1 VGFATKKHDVDDDD
15 YDSDD
20 DDADDQIRMKRTIG
34 CEYLNPRSDTLFMV
48 TDSNSDVKLVLGRGN
63 IYSTK
68 YTTKAQDRVDTNVV
82 LDEFSGMI
90 AKSFKKRALVEE
102 EHPEMDDKAKA
113 QGLMLSFL
121 YHYTS
126 LHEIPNTMAIYYV
139 LTNSMPFFQ
148 SHEYTNLMLVS
159 GIATAHNVQQVHEIY
174 PIIVM
179 YI

>member
-1 VGFATKKHDVDDDD
+1 
-15 YDSDD
+15 
-20 DDADDQIRMKRTIG
+20 
-34 CEYLNPRSDTLFMV
+34 MV

-82 LDEFSGMI
+82 LDEFSRMI
-90 AKSFKKRALVEE
+90 EKSFKKRALVEE